1 MRIKGIGIDAHSPRL
16 DGSLEVLEHDLTL
29 FQRVGFD
36 YVEIPVHG
44 VDAILGGKLNERRVK
59 EVQEILARFDLQYTV
74 HSPDP
79 LNLCDVGGKRRSHFQ
94 ARCRLDLQK
103 AVFRA
108 SLEFTEAIGAEIMVY
123 HGGATNPPNNNS
135 EEAGLSVERLK
146 EIEREA
152 LSELASFAATLGIV
166 IGVENIGS
174 TSYSA
179 RIAELVEQV
188 REINHPN
195 VGITLDFGHA
205 YLTARHLG
213 YDFLE
218 AVELAAPYIVHTHV
232 HDNFGR
238 MVALPHDD
246 VPYIHTAPFGVN
258 DMHLPPGWGEIP
270 YREVFSCLKDYQGV
284 VLMELKPRY
293 GPYFEEALQETRRL
307 LAEGGVE

>member
-16 DGSLEVLEHDLTL
+16 DGSLEVLEHDLTF

-44 VDAILGGKLNERRVK
+44 VDAILGGRLHERRVK
-59 EVQEILARFDLQYTV
+59 EVQEIVGKLDLKYTV

-79 LNLCDVGGKRRSHFQ
+79 LDLCDVERP
-94 ARCRLDLQK
+94 DLQK
-103 AVFRA
+103 AVFRS
-108 SLEFTEAIGAEIMVY
+108 SLEFAQAIGAGIMVY
-123 HGGATNPPNNNS
+123 HGGATNPPNNN

-146 EIEREA
+146 EVEREA
-152 LSELASFAATLGIV
+152 LSELADDAAALGVV
-166 IGVENIGS
+166 IGVENVGPR
-174 TSYSA
+174 SYSA

-188 REINHPN
+188 RKINHPN

-218 AVELAAPYIVHTHV
+218 AIELAAPDIVHVHV

-238 MVALPHDD
+238 VVSLPQDA
-246 VPYIHTAPFGVN
+246 PYIHIAPFGVN

-270 YREVFSCLKDYQGV
+270 YREVFSRLKDYQGV
-284 VLMELKPRY
+284 ALMELKPRY
-293 GPYFEEALQETRRL
+293 SPYFEEALQETRRL
-307 LAEGGVE
+307 LAECGVE

>member
-1 MRIKGIGIDAHSPRL
+1 MRIKGVGIDAHSPRL

-79 LNLCDVGGKRRSHFQ
+79 LNLCDVGGKP
-94 ARCRLDLQK
+94 RCRLDLQK

-123 HGGATNPPNNNS
+123 HGGATNPPNNS
-135 EEAGLSVERLK
+135 DDEGADLSVERLK
-146 EIEREA
+146 EVEREA
-152 LSELASFAATLGIV
+152 LSELADRAAAWGIV
-166 IGVENIGS
+166 IGVENVGPK
-174 TSYSA
+174 SYGA

-205 YLTARHLG
+205 YLTARHFG

-238 MVALPHDD
+238 MVALPQD

-270 YREVFSCLKDYQGV
+270 YQEVFSRLKDYQGV

-293 GPYFEEALQETRRL
+293 SPYFEEALQETCRL
-307 LAEGGVE
+307 LAESGVE

>member
-16 DGSLEVLEHDLTL
+16 DGSLEVLEHDLTF

-44 VDAILGGKLNERRVK
+44 VDAILGGRLRERRVK

-74 HSPDP
+74 HGPDP
-79 LNLCDVGGKRRSHFQ
+79 LDLCDVERP
-94 ARCRLDLQK
+94 DLQK

-108 SLEFTEAIGAEIMVY
+108 SLEFAQAIGAEIMVY
-123 HGGATNPPNNNS
+123 HGGATNLPNSN
-135 EEAGLSVERLK
+135 EEAGLSVGRLK
-146 EIEREA
+146 GIEREA
-152 LSELASFAATLGIV
+152 LSELADEAFALGIV
-166 IGVENIGS
+166 IGVENVGS
-174 TSYSA
+174 KSYSA

-218 AVELAAPYIVHTHV
+218 AIELAAPYIVHVHV

-238 MVALPHDD
+238 VIRLPQD
-246 VPYIHTAPFGVN
+246 VPYIHIAPFGAN
-258 DMHLPPGWGEIP
+258 DMHMPPGWGEIP
-270 YREVFSCLKDYQGV
+270 YRKVFSRLKDYGGV

-293 GPYFEEALQETRRL
+293 SPYFEEALRETRRL
-307 LAEGGVE
+307 LAECGVE

>member
-1 MRIKGIGIDAHSPRL
+1 MPIADGGNAMRIKGIGIDAHSPRL
-16 DGSLEVLEHDLTL
+16 DGNLEVLEHDLAL

-44 VDAILGGKLNERRVK
+44 VDAILGGRLNERRVK
-59 EVQEILARFDLQYTV
+59 RVREILAKFDLQYTV

-79 LNLCDVGGKRRSHFQ
+79 LNLCDVE
-94 ARCRLDLQK
+94 RLDLQK
-103 AVFRA
+103 AVFRS
-108 SLEFTEAIGAEIMVY
+108 SLEFAQAIGAEIMVY
-123 HGGATNPPNNNS
+123 HGGITNPIN
-135 EEAGLSVERLK
+135 EKAGPSVERLK
-146 EIEREA
+146 EVEREA
-152 LSELASFAATLGIV
+152 IGELADLAADRGIV
-166 IGVENIGS
+166 IGMENIGPY
-174 TSYSA
+174 SYSA

-188 REINHPN
+188 REINHPS

-218 AVELAAPYIVHTHV
+218 AIELAAPHIVHVHV

-238 MVALPHDD
+238 MIVLPWD
-246 VPYIHTAPFGVN
+246 VPYIHTAPFGAN

-270 YREVFSCLKDYQGV
+270 YREVFSRLKDYQGV

-293 GPYFEEALQETRRL
+293 SPYFDEVLQETRRL
-307 LAEGGVE
+307 LAECGVE

>member
-1 MRIKGIGIDAHSPRL
+1 MSIKGIGIDAHSPRL
-16 DGSLEVLEHDLTL
+16 DGRLEVLEHDLAL
-29 FQRVGFD
+29 FQRAGFD

-44 VDAILGGKLNERRVK
+44 VDAILGGRLHERGVK
-59 EVQEILARFDLQYTV
+59 QVQEVLAKFDLQYTV

-79 LNLCDVGGKRRSHFQ
+79 LNLCDVE
-94 ARCRLDLQK
+94 RLNLQK

-108 SLEFTEAIGAEIMVY
+108 SLEFAQAIGAGILVY
-123 HGGATNPPNNNS
+123 HGGTTKPDD
-135 EEAGLSVERLK
+135 EKAGLSVERLK
-146 EIEREA
+146 EVEREA
-152 LSELASFAATLGIV
+152 LSELADWAAAWGIV
-166 IGVENIGS
+166 IGVENVGPK
-174 TSYSA
+174 SYGA

-205 YLTARHLG
+205 YLTARHFG

-238 MVALPHDD
+238 MVALPQD

-270 YREVFSCLKDYQGV
+270 YQEVFSRLKDYQGV

-293 GPYFEEALQETRRL
+293 SPYFEEALQETCRL
-307 LAEGGVE
+307 LAESGVE

>member
-16 DGSLEVLEHDLTL
+16 DGSLEVLEHDLAL

-36 YVEIPVHG
+36 YVEISVHG
-44 VDAILGGKLNERRVK
+44 VDAILGGRLHERRVK
-59 EVQEILARFDLQYTV
+59 EVQEIVGKFDLQYTV

-79 LNLCDVGGKRRSHFQ
+79 LNLCDVE
-94 ARCRLDLQK
+94 RLDLQK

-108 SLEFTEAIGAEIMVY
+108 SLEFAQAIGAEIMVY
-123 HGGATNPPNNNS
+123 HGGATNPPNSN

-152 LSELASFAATLGIV
+152 LSELAYDAAALWVV
-166 IGVENIGS
+166 IGVENVGP

-179 RIAELVEQV
+179 RIVELVEQV
-188 REINHPN
+188 RKINHPN

-205 YLTARHLG
+205 YLTARPLG

-218 AVELAAPYIVHTHV
+218 AIELAAPNIVHVHV

-238 MVALPHDD
+238 VLRFPQD
-246 VPYIHTAPFGVN
+246 VPYIYTAPLGVN

-270 YREVFSCLKDYQGV
+270 YREVFSRLKDYQGV

-293 GPYFEEALQETRRL
+293 SPYFEEALQEMRRL
-307 LAEGGVE
+307 LAESGVE

>member
-1 MRIKGIGIDAHSPRL
+1 MSIKGIGIDAHSPRL
-16 DGSLEVLEHDLTL
+16 NGSLEVLEHDLAL

-44 VDAILGGKLNERRVK
+44 VDAILGGRLHERRVK
-59 EVQEILARFDLQYTV
+59 QVQELLAKFDLQYTV

-79 LNLCDVGGKRRSHFQ
+79 LNLCDVG
-94 ARCRLDLQK
+94 RLDLQK
-103 AVFRA
+103 AVFRS
-108 SLEFTEAIGAEIMVY
+108 SLEFARVIGAEIMVY
-123 HGGATNPPNNNS
+123 HGGVTNPPN

-146 EIEREA
+146 QVEREA
-152 LSELASFAATLGIV
+152 LSELADRAAALGIV
-166 IGVENIGS
+166 IGVENVGPK
-174 TSYSA
+174 SYSA

-218 AVELAAPYIVHTHV
+218 AIELAAPHIVHVHV

-238 MVALPHDD
+238 VVSLPWD
-246 VPYIHTAPFGVN
+246 VPYIYTAPFGVN
-258 DMHLPPGWGEIP
+258 DMHMPPGWGEIP
-270 YREVFSCLKDYQGV
+270 YREVFSRLKGYEGV
-284 VLMELKPRY
+284 VLLEIEPRY
-293 GPYFEEALQETRRL
+293 SPYFEEALQETRRL
-307 LAEGGVE
+307 LTECGIE

>member
-1 MRIKGIGIDAHSPRL
+1 MSIKGIGIDAHSPRL
-16 DGSLEVLEHDLTL
+16 DGSLEVLEHDLAL

-59 EVQEILARFDLQYTV
+59 EVKEILARFDLQYTV
-74 HSPDP
+74 HSPDL
-79 LNLCDVGGKRRSHFQ
+79 LNLCDVE
-94 ARCRLDLQK
+94 RLDLQK

-123 HGGATNPPNNNS
+123 HGGATNPPNNS
-135 EEAGLSVERLK
+135 DDEGADLSVERLK
-146 EIEREA
+146 EVEREA
-152 LSELASFAATLGIV
+152 LSELASFATTLGIV
-166 IGVENIGS
+166 IGVENVGS
-174 TSYSA
+174 KSYSA

-188 REINHPN
+188 REINQPN

-218 AVELAAPYIVHTHV
+218 AIELAAPFIVHVHV

-238 MVALPHDD
+238 VISLPQD
-246 VPYIHTAPFGVN
+246 VPYIHIAPFGAN

-270 YREVFSCLKDYQGV
+270 YREVFLRLKDYAGV
-284 VLMELKPRY
+284 VLLELKPRY
-293 GPYFEEALQETRRL
+293 SPYFAEALQETRRL
-307 LAEGGVE
+307 LAECGEHEEL